1 MSWEKFVTHFLFLG
15 LWDRDIRHD
24 FASIKSF
31 IQHLITEKIFCLQP
45 SGTEDS
51 AGWQLNLAAKLENQ
65 EVREAYEL
73 TLEMDEYVFMDQE
86 LDNHVSAI
94 LQDLNFLA
102 HRSRPVR
109 SNSPYVPA
117 SRIDSRAVK
126 DIGMSTIDL
135 NEDINLEEWTQRRV
149 IELIHAPQV
158 SVSDPWFERHPT
170 LLSPTQA
177 FYDNDSSHKLD
188 EELDVEVD
196 DDDSSISTIWSAQFG
211 SRKIPSGATID
222 FFFESDRQNVLQ
234 RALTFIANELPREL
248 GLSGL
253 RINLNHDL
261 GLWVTGEAGVLEVLD
276 SRSNAWIPA
285 VKTSAATQKIIGM
298 ALRIHAEIRSTSR
311 TVIAIGDEVDPGL
324 HTLAIQGLYG
334 MLSASTQTCFITS
347 HSPVALAT
355 KYGHRLHVHR
365 GVFGE
370 ILVGSITS
378 SELSTLSANE
388 LGLKVNELIGT
399 VDIVLAVEGL
409 HDKLVLEHAISRDGR
424 LNHRRIHITTVS
436 GVKNSANLL
445 DIEFILNFTDL
456 KILMVTDNV
465 SQSEIFG
472 MRANSIER
480 LNQGAARTKVAQS
493 LRKRSRELR
502 AQQWFEQAQMFELLA
517 LAVERG
523 LLGRLS
529 ITGHP
534 FADIETA
541 LPPELFGL
549 GKPWDEIE
557 SEFRQYKEDN
567 PTSTRNFKEHLRSE
581 YSVSIDQMT
590 IRRALDRL
598 DAMPPGIDHLL
609 TSILS
614 HIEEEELGLTSH
626 LRHL

>member
-1 MSWEKFVTHFLFLG
+1 
-15 LWDRDIRHD
+15 
-24 FASIKSF
+24 
-31 IQHLITEKIFCLQP
+31 
-45 SGTEDS
+45 
-51 AGWQLNLAAKLENQ
+51 
-65 EVREAYEL
+65 
-73 TLEMDEYVFMDQE
+73 
-86 LDNHVSAI
+86 
-94 LQDLNFLA
+94 
-102 HRSRPVR
+102 
-109 SNSPYVPA
+109 
-117 SRIDSRAVK
+117 
-126 DIGMSTIDL
+126 
-135 NEDINLEEWTQRRV
+135 
-149 IELIHAPQV
+149 
-158 SVSDPWFERHPT
+158 
-170 LLSPTQA
+170 
-177 FYDNDSSHKLD
+177 
-188 EELDVEVD
+188 
-196 DDDSSISTIWSAQFG
+196 
-211 SRKIPSGATID
+211 
-222 FFFESDRQNVLQ
+222 
-234 RALTFIANELPREL
+234 
-248 GLSGL
+248 
-253 RINLNHDL
+253 
-261 GLWVTGEAGVLEVLD
+261 
-276 SRSNAWIPA
+276 
-285 VKTSAATQKIIGM
+285 
-298 ALRIHAEIRSTSR
+298 
-311 TVIAIGDEVDPGL
+311 
-324 HTLAIQGLYG
+324 LAIQGLYG

-370 ILVGSITS
+370 ILIGSITG
-378 SELSTLSANE
+378 SELSTVSANE
-388 LGLKVNELIGT
+388 LGLKVSELIGT

-424 LNHRRIHITTVS
+424 LNHRRIHFTTIS

-480 LNQGAARTKVAQS
+480 LNQGTARTKVAQS

-541 LPPELFGL
+541 LPPQLFGL
-549 GKPWDEIE
+549 DKTWDEIE
-557 SEFRQYKEDN
+557 SEFRQYREDN

-581 YSVSIDQMT
+581 YSVSIDQIT

-598 DAMPPGIDHLL
+598 DAMPLGIDHLL
-609 TSILS
+609 TAILS